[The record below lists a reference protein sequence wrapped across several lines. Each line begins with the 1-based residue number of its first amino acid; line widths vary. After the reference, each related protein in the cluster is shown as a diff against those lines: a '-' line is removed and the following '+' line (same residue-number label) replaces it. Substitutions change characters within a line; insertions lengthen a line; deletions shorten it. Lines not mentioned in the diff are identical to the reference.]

1 MPERSAIVTGASRG
15 IGRAIAN
22 ALAEDGYS
30 LTITG
35 RRPDGVEQ
43 AVAELQDAGTD
54 VHGIALNHTD
64 PDAPAEIV
72 RRHADRFGRLDVLV
86 NNAGV
91 GIGADATEHQTKFVS
106 MMLELNVR
114 AVILFYREAIPLLK
128 ASAEENGQS
137 HVINLSSLGGKS
149 GQPWLS
155 AYSATKAAVVG
166 YTEAMSKE
174 LAPVGIKSTALCP
187 GYVDT
192 DMTEFVKE
200 QLPADEMIRPQD
212 IAEGVRFVLRMSR
225 GCTIPEIVFM
235 RPSDSSGLV

>member
-1 MPERSAIVTGASRG
+1 MPERSAIVTGATRG
-15 IGRAIAN
+15 IGRAIAD

-43 AVAELQDAGTD
+43 AVAELQATGAD
-54 VHGIALNHTD
+54 VHGVALNHTD

-72 RRHADRFGRLDVLV
+72 KRHAERFGRLDVLV

-91 GIGADATEHQTKFVS
+91 GIGANATEHQTKFVS

-114 AVILFYREAIPLLK
+114 AIILFYREAIPLLK
-128 ASAEENGQS
+128 ASAEQTGQS

-174 LAPVGIKSTALCP
+174 LASVGIKSTALCP

-192 DMTEFVKE
+192 DMTEFVKG
-200 QLPADEMIRPQD
+200 QIPADEMIRPQD
-212 IAEGVRFVLRMSR
+212 IAEGVRFVLRLSR

-235 RPSDSSGLV
+235 RPSDSAGLV

>member
-1 MPERSAIVTGASRG
+1 M
-15 IGRAIAN
+15 
-22 ALAEDGYS
+22 
-30 LTITG
+30 
-35 RRPDGVEQ
+35 
-43 AVAELQDAGTD
+43 
-54 VHGIALNHTD
+54 
-64 PDAPAEIV
+64 
-72 RRHADRFGRLDVLV
+72 LV

-128 ASAEENGQS
+128 VSAEQTGQS

-200 QLPADEMIRPQD
+200 QIPADEMIQPQD

>member
-1 MPERSAIVTGASRG
+1 MPERSAIVTGSTRG

-30 LTITG
+30 VTITG
-35 RRPDGVEQ
+35 RRPDGVER
-43 AVAELQDAGTD
+43 AVAELQSTGAD
-54 VHGIALNHTD
+54 VHGIALDHTD
-64 PDAPAEIV
+64 PDAPTEIV
-72 RRHADRFGRLDVLV
+72 KRHADRFGRLDVLV

-91 GIGADATEHQTKFVS
+91 GIGADATDHQTKFVS

-128 ASAEENGQS
+128 VSAEQTGQS

-200 QLPADEMIRPQD
+200 QIPADEMIRPQD

>member
-1 MPERSAIVTGASRG
+1 MPERSAIVTGATRG
-15 IGRAIAN
+15 IGRAIAD

-30 LTITG
+30 LTLTG
-35 RRPDGVEQ
+35 RRPDGVER
-43 AVAELQDAGTD
+43 AVAELQEAGVD
-54 VHGIALNHTD
+54 VLGVALNHAD
-64 PDAPAEIV
+64 PDAPGEIV
-72 RRHADRFGRLDVLV
+72 KRHAERFGRLDVLV

-91 GIGADATEHQTKFVS
+91 GIGANATEHQTKFVS

-114 AVILFYREAIPLLK
+114 AIILFYREAIPLLK
-128 ASAEENGQS
+128 ASAEQTGQS

-174 LAPVGIKSTALCP
+174 LASVGIKSTALCP

-192 DMTEFVKE
+192 DMTEFVKG
-200 QLPADEMIRPQD
+200 QIPADEMIRPQD
-212 IAEGVRFVLRMSR
+212 IAEGVRFVLRLSR

-235 RPSDSSGLV
+235 RPSDSAGLV